1 MNPTD
6 MIPVTLNAD
15 NWNQVLSLLS
25 DGPYKTAAPLIQT
38 IQNQCMQWDQ
48 RHQMM
53 NDPRRVQGAPFP
65 ADPDNVVPMMNE
77 AGE

>member
-6 MIPVTLNAD
+6 TIPVTLTAD

-48 RHQMM
+48 HHQRAMQG
-53 NDPRRVQGAPFP
+53 DPYLHPP
-65 ADPDNVVPMMNE
+65 EPPPDNVVPMMNE
-77 AGE
+77 AGD